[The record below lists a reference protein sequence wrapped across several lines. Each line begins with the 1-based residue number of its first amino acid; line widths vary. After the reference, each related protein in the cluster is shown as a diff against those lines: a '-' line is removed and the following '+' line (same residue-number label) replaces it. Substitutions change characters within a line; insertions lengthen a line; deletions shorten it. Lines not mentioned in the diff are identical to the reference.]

1 MKKILYYLL
10 SLLLIGIS
18 LFSVTQTYDILKQ
31 NSNEKK
37 QNEYLTN
44 VAKKETQENSNST
57 DKEDEVEIDFESLQ
71 KVNDDII
78 AWIKIPDTTIDYA
91 IVQGTD
97 NDYYLHYNAMKEK
110 NYAGAVFVD
119 YNNINPF
126 EDVHTIVYAHNV
138 KHGTMF
144 APLEKYMDEDFF
156 QEHPIY
162 YIYTP
167 ETNYEVEIFAF
178 YTTSDYSDAYELVAV
193 EQYISKWQSE
203 SLYTSD
209 VKVNEDDCIVTLSTC
224 SYERNNQPSE
234 LRHVLKGVLRKTS
247 EG

>member
-18 LFSVTQTYDILKQ
+18 LFSVTQIYDIIKQ

-44 VAKKETQENSNST
+44 VAKKETQENST
-57 DKEDEVEIDFESLQ
+57 DKEDVVEIDFESLQ

-91 IVQGTD
+91 IVQGID

-126 EDVHTIVYAHNV
+126 KDVHTIVYAHNV

-162 YIYTP
+162 YI
-167 ETNYEVEIFAF
+167 
-178 YTTSDYSDAYELVAV
+178 
-193 EQYISKWQSE
+193 
-203 SLYTSD
+203 
-209 VKVNEDDCIVTLSTC
+209 
-224 SYERNNQPSE
+224 
-234 LRHVLKGVLRKTS
+234 
-247 EG
+247 